1 MIKII
6 VDDPRELLWL
16 HSVISTGT
24 LNMSEN
30 EIEYFKQ
37 KLIPTTQEITYKKSD
52 AYPEN
57 DKKYLKELEN
67 NGK

>member
-1 MIKII
+1 MIRII

-37 KLIPTTQEITYKKSD
+37 KLIPTTQEITYTKSD

>member
-16 HSVISTGT
+16 HSVISSGT

-30 EIEYFKQ
+30 DIEYFKQ
-37 KLIPTTQEITYKKSD
+37 KLIPANQQINYEKSD
-52 AYPEN
+52 AYLEN
-57 DKKYLKELEN
+57 EKKYLKELED